1 LHIGSIKGRQMISQF
16 LLVRILLTAYCRTT
30 NNHSTLQL
38 ARISA
43 LFLRSRELTLSTLL
57 ATTSYQQTMATSI
70 SMRFTMGT
78 MILRTMT
85 YPLMKMNSTK
95 REKVMI

>member
-1 LHIGSIKGRQMISQF
+1 MHIGSIKGRQMMSHI
-16 LLVRILLTAYCRTT
+16 LLVRVLLTACCRTI

-57 ATTSYQQTMATSI
+57 AITSYQQTMVTSI
-70 SMRFTMGT
+70 NMMFTTGT
-78 MILRTMT
+78 MILKTMT
-85 YPLMKMNSTK
+85 YPLMKMNSMK